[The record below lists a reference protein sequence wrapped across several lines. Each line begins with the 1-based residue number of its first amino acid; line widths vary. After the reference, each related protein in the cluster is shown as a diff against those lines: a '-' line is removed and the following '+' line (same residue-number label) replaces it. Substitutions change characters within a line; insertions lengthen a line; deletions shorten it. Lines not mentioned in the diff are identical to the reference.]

1 MENKDQF
8 SPKTF
13 APNCPKGS
21 SICFLFQLI
30 FSLKVHHCML
40 VEHFGVD
47 SVMLTV
53 VRNGCR
59 CSAFYFQYPWDALL
73 YQQEAGTQTR
83 MFFLE
88 NSTGI
93 H

>member
-1 MENKDQF
+1 
-8 SPKTF
+8 
-13 APNCPKGS
+13 
-21 SICFLFQLI
+21 
-30 FSLKVHHCML
+30 ML